1 MFEID
6 WSAAWLQGFKVQGQA
21 VMQAWQQ
28 RGKLCVALNQ
38 CAKAWGLALDPCAW
52 ASDAVHTHAPGEVSG
67 VPIFVPQAQLPV
79 GEAYESF
86 IYNTHCVPTREN
98 LHDFFNAL
106 CWFRFPKTKS
116 YLNAEQAQTIERDGL
131 LTARGSLRDALTLL
145 DENACFV
152 WCEDPVWHSLQ
163 AHHWMD
169 AFWHQRAMWSQVRV
183 ELFGHALL
191 EKLCTP
197 YKAITAHAPQRCTC
211 VARGLGCAVGCGD
224 AQHFK
229 VAQLEPKALSG
240 LARFGG
246 AGMVQRQRG
255 KKVLRR
261 CGCFSARKV
270 WAQTQ
275 LRRSVARGARG
286 PELKP
291 CLAQRLGVPA
301 APGWPRPRPP

>member
-1 MFEID
+1 MTVMFEID

-106 CWFRFPKTKS
+106 CWFRFPMTKS

-169 AFWHQRAMWSQVRV
+169 AFWHQRAKWSQVRV

-197 YKAITAHAPQRCTC
+197 YKAITAHALKGALP
-211 VARGLGCAVGCGD
+211 LLVGSD
-224 AQHFK
+224 AQLDAAMLSTLKSLNLSRKPF
-229 VAQLEPKALSG
+229 QALP
-240 LARFGG
+240 
-246 AGMVQRQRG
+246 V
-255 KKVLRR
+255 
-261 CGCFSARKV
+261 
-270 WAQTQ
+270 
-275 LRRSVARGARG
+275 
-286 PELKP
+286 
-291 CLAQRLGVPA
+291 LGVP
-301 APGWPRPRPP
+301 GWFSDNEEKKFYEDVGVFRPAKSGLKPS